1 LNRSG
6 LRGSAAAAIPV
17 RDAGGEVRGT
27 QSFVHTLSWCWK
39 RPGLTGLEIAWR
51 WVIGIPAA
59 YLVWHEA
66 ARTWRAAP
74 IDVAALQRMTFLD
87 PMTAAK
93 TLSSTAHVLLP
104 PALAVAKWLAP
115 VLVAAWIVMSSLG
128 RTVVLRRAGASIGSQ
143 MHARPGTLMLLQALR
158 LVALGA
164 SFAAWFW
171 CLRADWLLTVATPI
185 AEGREPNLVLLCALA
200 IIATL
205 GMFTLWAIVSWVF
218 SIAPLLAMLRNLG
231 ARAALKSALGLGEL
245 KAKLVEINLV
255 MGIVKIALVVLVMV
269 FSACP
274 LPFESIATP
283 DFMTHWYIAVGVWY
297 LVASDFFHVVRLA
310 AYEQLWRAYEGPE
323 S

>member
-1 LNRSG
+1 MSREVG
-6 LRGSAAAAIPV
+6 VRGEH
-17 RDAGGEVRGT
+17 GQVRGT

-39 RPGLTGLEIAWR
+39 RPGLTALEIAWR

-59 YLVWHEA
+59 YLAWREA
-66 ARTWRAAP
+66 TRIWSTAP
-74 IDVAALQRMTFLD
+74 VDVAALQRMTFLD
-87 PMTAAK
+87 PMSAAK
-93 TLSSTAHVLLP
+93 TLSATAHVLLP
-104 PALAVAKWLAP
+104 PVLDVAKWLAP
-115 VLVAAWIVMSSLG
+115 VLVVAWIIVSSLG
-128 RTVVLRRAGASIGSQ
+128 RTVVFRRMGHLTGASIR
-143 MHARPGTLMLLQALR
+143 MRPVTLMGLQAIR
-158 LVALGA
+158 MIALGA

-171 CLRADWLLTVATPI
+171 CLRASTTVAVAIPMG
-185 AEGREPNLVLLCALA
+185 EGREPNLVLLCALG

-231 ARAALKSALGLGEL
+231 AFAALRSALGLSEL

-255 MGIVKIALVVLVMV
+255 MGIVKIALVVLAMV

-283 DFMTHWYIAVGVWY
+283 DFMAHWYIAVGVWY

-310 AYEQLWRAYEGPE
+310 AYVQLRRAYESSDSALSG